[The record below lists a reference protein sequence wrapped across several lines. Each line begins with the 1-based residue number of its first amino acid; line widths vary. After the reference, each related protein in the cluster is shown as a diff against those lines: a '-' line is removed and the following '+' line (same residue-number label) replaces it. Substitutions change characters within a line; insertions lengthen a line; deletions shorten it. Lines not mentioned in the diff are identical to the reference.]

1 MASQPLVL
9 SDPRMV
15 AEFVR
20 QSEFKGITEQR
31 FAVPPDYAALL
42 FVNGELKDT
51 FKGGHF
57 SVGGLMNALKGIIG
71 GSQHVGMLLADLKP
85 FQIEAE
91 FEGVTRDHVET
102 MGKLTVEMQVNP
114 DHPSNILGMMHGVTR
129 GASDEKGPGRKA
141 LSRLDIYNRMAEHML
156 VRVFQETLSRVD
168 AEDLRGNAGVQDK
181 IQADMMAEIER
192 IFGNLG
198 LLVNAVTVNFAK
210 NEVEAEAM
218 RRAKETREDEAA
230 DFELAR
236 LKRQIERNDDAFEF
250 QLKSDIDKA
259 KLQSAAEDEL
269 ERLAL
274 DSQVALLDARTEH
287 ERRQAIEALGHEI
300 KMLRSER
307 VARFENEIAE
317 ADQVETLTRKMKKR
331 RELELEID
339 ELEAKHTHAMKKA
352 GAFNQADIDAHI
364 QRQQHEHLKRMQELD
379 HQNREFDVKL
389 RIMEAKA
396 QSDIVNAGKK
406 TDQDGK
412 IDQIKALR
420 GLSAAEIKAITAGLS
435 PDVAKVLVE
444 EARAQAE
451 GASNAKVMEVMQQM
465 VDAATASQI
474 RSEQQARDMFA
485 MGMAGTANVAQGKGH
500 QAQPGIPTSDA
511 APAPAEIECP
521 KCGRKSPATSRFCMG
536 CGNQLRV

>member
-57 SVGGLMNALKGIIG
+57 SVGGLMNALKGVIG

-85 FQIEAE
+85 FSIEAE

-102 MGKLTVEMQVNP
+102 AGKLTIEMQVDP

-129 GASDEKGPGRKA
+129 GNSDDLGPGRKA
-141 LSRLDIYNRMAEHML
+141 LSRLDIYNRIAEHML
-156 VRVFQETLSRVD
+156 VRVFQETLSKVD
-168 AEDLRGNAGVQDK
+168 AADLRGNAGVQDK
-181 IQADMMAEIER
+181 VQADMMTEVER

-198 LLVNAVTVNFAK
+198 LLVNAVSVNFAK
-210 NEVEAEAM
+210 NEVEREAM
-218 RRAKETREDEAA
+218 RRAKEDREEEAA

-236 LKRQIERNDDAFEF
+236 LKRQVERNDDAYEF
-250 QLKSDIDKA
+250 QLKSDVDKA

-274 DSQVALLDARTEH
+274 DSQVGLIDARNEH
-287 ERRQAIEALGHEI
+287 ERRQSIEALGHEI

-317 ADQVETLTRKMKKR
+317 ADQIENLTRKMKKR

-339 ELEAKHTHAMKKA
+339 EIEAKHTNAMKKA
-352 GAFNQADIDAHI
+352 GAFTQADIDAHL

-406 TDQDGK
+406 TDADGK

-444 EARAQAE
+444 EARAQAD
-451 GASNAKVMEVMQQM
+451 GQSNAKVMEVMQQM

-474 RSEQQARDMFA
+474 RSEQQARDMFS
-485 MGMAGTANVAQGKGH
+485 MGMAGAANVAQGTGH
-500 QAQPGIPTSDA
+500 KAQPGA
-511 APAPAEIECP
+511 APSADAGTAEIECP

>member
-102 MGKLTVEMQVNP
+102 MGKMTVEMQVNP
-114 DHPSNILGMMHGVTR
+114 DHPSNILGMMHGVSR
-129 GASDEKGPGRKA
+129 GASDKQGPGRKA
-141 LSRLDIYNRMAEHML
+141 LSRMDIYDRIQSHL
-156 VRVFQETLSRVD
+156 HVRVIQDTLAKVD

-181 IQADMMAEIER
+181 IQADMMTEIER

-198 LLVNAVTVNFAK
+198 LMVNAVSVNWAK
-210 NEVEAEAM
+210 NEVELEAM
-218 RRAKETREDEAA
+218 RRAKEQREEEAA
-230 DFELAR
+230 DFELTR
-236 LKRQIERNDDAFEF
+236 LKRQIERNDDAYEF
-250 QLKSDIDKA
+250 QLNSEVDRA

-274 DSQVALLDARTEH
+274 DSQVGLIDARTEH

-317 ADQVETLTRKMKKR
+317 ADQIENLTRKMKKR

-339 ELEAKHTHAMKKA
+339 ELEAKHTNAMKKA

-406 TDQDGK
+406 TDADGK

-444 EARAQAE
+444 EARAQAD

-465 VDAATASQI
+465 VEAATASQI
-474 RSEQQARDMFA
+474 RSEQQARDMFS
-485 MGMAGTANVAQGKGH
+485 MGMAGAANVAQGTGH
-500 QAQPGIPTSDA
+500 KAQPGA
-511 APAPAEIECP
+511 APSQDGATEIECP